1 MFKHDLVKPMLPSF
15 LSNIG
20 ESKHTHLI
28 VESIKIGVSMHL
40 ANGRTTKHTT
50 TREIIGTLASTK
62 HVSGKTIAKR
72 RGFDRH
78 CIYQNLQ
85 CCGLIDN
92 DAMDF

>member
-1 MFKHDLVKPMLPSF
+1 MFKHDLVKPILPSF

-28 VESIKIGVSMHL
+28 VESIKIGVSTHL

-50 TREIIGTLASTK
+50 TRELIGTLVSMK

-72 RGFDRH
+72 LRLDRC
-78 CIYQNLQ
+78 CIYQNSQ
-85 CCGLIDN
+85 HHGLID
-92 DAMDF
+92 DGAMDF